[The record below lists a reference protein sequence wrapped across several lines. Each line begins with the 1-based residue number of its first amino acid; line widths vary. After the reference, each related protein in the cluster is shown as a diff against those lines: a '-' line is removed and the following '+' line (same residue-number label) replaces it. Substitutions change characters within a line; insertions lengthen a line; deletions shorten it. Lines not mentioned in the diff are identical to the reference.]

1 MKTYDYELIDGG
13 YIITNSEGLR
23 ITQTGNPVEPAVDG
37 ELVPVDD
44 ADRSATALAAIGE
57 LKAEDKRAGSM
68 RSYGL

>member
-1 MKTYDYELIDGG
+1 M
-13 YIITNSEGLR
+13 
-23 ITQTGNPVEPAVDG
+23 TQNGVNAASKIPLLSPSIMRNMARKWP
-37 ELVPVDD
+37 VPVDD